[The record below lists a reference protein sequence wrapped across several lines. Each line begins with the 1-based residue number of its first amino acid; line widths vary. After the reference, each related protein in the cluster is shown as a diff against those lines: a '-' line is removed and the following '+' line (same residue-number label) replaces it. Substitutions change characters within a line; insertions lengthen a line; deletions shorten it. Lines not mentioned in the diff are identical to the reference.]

1 MMSEQALW
9 KLALVQ
15 GAVEGKYTVKEVSE
29 KLKLGA
35 RRVKQL
41 KKAFRE
47 QGSSAVIHG
56 NCGRH
61 PANYTDEKL
70 RETLNS
76 LFNQRFH
83 NFSLARR

>member
-1 MMSEQALW
+1 MKYTMSEEALG
-9 KLALVQ
+9 KLALIK
-15 GAVEGKYTVKEVSE
+15 GAVEGKYTVNEVAL

-35 RRVKQL
+35 RRIKQL

-47 QGSSAVIHG
+47 QGTSTVIHG

-70 RETLNS
+70 RQKIIAL
-76 LFNQRFH
+76 
-83 NFSLARR
+83 

>member
-9 KLALVQ
+9 KLVLIKA
-15 GAVEGKYTVKEVSE
+15 AVEGRYTVKEVSG
-29 KLKLGA
+29 KLNLGA

-47 QGSSAVIHG
+47 REQGASAVIHG

-61 PANYTDEKL
+61 PAKYTLVSVRSFE
-70 RETLNS
+70 
-76 LFNQRFH
+76 
-83 NFSLARR
+83 